1 MVIIIKYKIEI
12 SVVYD
17 HQSTKYTSPWVT
29 RHKPISV
36 ALKELKIKLKII
48 FNNKWGFHEVSN
60 VKYKK
65 WKFLKYFIKI
75 KMSISNVF

>member
-36 ALKELKIKLKII
+36 ALKKLKIKLKII
-48 FNNKWGFHEVSN
+48 FNNTCGFHEVSN

-65 WKFLKYFIKI
+65 WKVSKYFIKI
-75 KMSISNVF
+75 KVSISNVF